1 MNKVIAPII
10 SIALILLMVQCEQK
24 IEEPFEY
31 YTIKKGRHT
40 SSNKVELLQS
50 KTMQFTAVFDDTAIY
65 TSGTEENQH
74 DTNKLLGFSDCN
86 DHHHRNSARFG
97 WRWLDEQLEILA
109 YVYAD
114 GERIIESLGTVPL
127 NEEIEYQLTMGDHYY
142 HFNLDVFPPVS
153 IERKN
158 KCEVGIYYVLAPY
171 FGGDETAPHDITI
184 KVRKKR

>member
-1 MNKVIAPII
+1 MNKAIAPII
-10 SIALILLMVQCEQK
+10 SIFLILLFAQCEQK

-31 YTIKKGRHT
+31 YTIKKGRHA
-40 SSNKVELLQS
+40 SSGKVELLQS
-50 KTMQFTAVFDDTAIY
+50 KTMQFTAVFDETAIY
-65 TSGTEENQH
+65 ISGTAENQH

-114 GERIIESLGTVPL
+114 GERIIEPIGTVAL
-127 NEEIEYQLTMGDHYY
+127 NEPIDYQLTMSDNFY
-142 HFNLDVFPPVS
+142 HFYLEGFQPVS

-158 KCEVGIYYVLAPY
+158 KCNMGVYYLLAPY

-184 KVRKKR
+184 KIRRKR